1 MWTNISE
8 KVVSNLRL
16 PVVLSGHSGFLHH
29 LKLIFPIPLFSHSI
43 APFLYKQ
50 TLSMHD
56 KPNEIGVK
64 PTMLKSGV
72 WEFQDNWKNGLT
84 RDQK

>member
-1 MWTNISE
+1 MWISISE
-8 KVVSNLRL
+8 KVVRNLWLAGSFLRALRL
-16 PVVLSGHSGFLHH
+16 LHH
-29 LKLIFPIPLFSHSI
+29 LKLIFLTPLFSPSI
-43 APFLYKQ
+43 APSLYTQ
-50 TLSMHD
+50 TLSMHV

-64 PTMLKSGV
+64 PTTFKSGV